1 MPAYLRAFSL
11 RTLLLTALL
20 LSSAAGHASTTSNF
34 QHLQTFHLATQKSLG
49 DFYMYNAMEGDQR
62 YARMIDA
69 SRQQARDGLNKLAN
83 LADVGAARLQTQLQQ
98 QWQLYDGELTS
109 LMTALQKQGYTD
121 LQPVADLAAR
131 NRQLL
136 ATAQALY
143 EALQR
148 MDDSAISVQM
158 AATRELSV
166 LMQSIAVNYA
176 ARSASVGASFSG
188 DSSERPIE
196 ELVADFSARLTALR
210 KQPGNSVAVNTTLD
224 GVATKWRYIEG
235 SLRNYNEKSVPFLVN
250 KYSDSIIRSLADVDA
265 IYAASGRQ
273 S

>member
-1 MPAYLRAFSL
+1 MPTHLRAVSL
-11 RTLLLTALL
+11 RALL
-20 LSSAAGHASTTSNF
+20 LAALLIPTAAFANTTGDLK
-34 QHLQTFHLATQKSLG
+34 HLQNFHLSAQKSLG
-49 DFYMYNAMEGDQR
+49 DFYMYNSMEGDQR

-69 SRQQARDGLNKLAN
+69 SRQQAREQLGRLAN

-98 QWQLYDGELTS
+98 QWQRYDGELTT
-109 LMTALQKQGYTD
+109 LMAALQQQGYTD

-131 NRQLL
+131 NRQVL

-143 EALQR
+143 EALRR
-148 MDDSAISVQM
+148 MDGNAISAQV

-166 LMQSIAVNYA
+166 LMQSITVNYA

-196 ELVADFSARLTALR
+196 ELVADFSARLSALR
-210 KQPGNSVAVNTTLD
+210 KQPGNTTAVNTTLD
-224 GVATKWRYIEG
+224 GVVTKWRYIEG

-250 KYSDSIIRSLADVDA
+250 KYSDSIIHSLADVDTL
-265 IYAASGRQ
+265 YAQAGGAS
-273 S
+273 

>member
-1 MPAYLRAFSL
+1 MPTHLRAVSL
-11 RTLLLTALL
+11 RALL
-20 LSSAAGHASTTSNF
+20 LAALLIPTAAFANTASDLK
-34 QHLQTFHLATQKSLG
+34 HLQTFHLATQKSLG
-49 DFYMYNAMEGDQR
+49 DFYMYNSMEGDQR

-69 SRQQARDGLNKLAN
+69 SRQQAREQLGKLAN
-83 LADVGAARLQTQLQQ
+83 LADVGAAGLQTQLQQ
-98 QWQLYDGELTS
+98 QWQRYDGELTT
-109 LMTALQKQGYTD
+109 LMAALQKQGYTD

-131 NRQLL
+131 NRQVLEI
-136 ATAQALY
+136 AQALY

-148 MDDSAISVQM
+148 MDGNAISEQM

-196 ELVADFSARLTALR
+196 ELVADFSARLSALR
-210 KQPGNSVAVNTTLD
+210 KHPGNGTAVNTTLD

-250 KYSDSIIRSLADVDA
+250 KYSDSIIRSLADVDTL
-265 IYAASGRQ
+265 YAQPGSAS
-273 S
+273 

>member
-1 MPAYLRAFSL
+1 MPAQLRAFSL
-11 RTLLLTALL
+11 RTLLLGALALHACTLFAGTADD
-20 LSSAAGHASTTSNF
+20 F
-34 QHLQTFHLATQKSLG
+34 QHLQDFHLATQKSLA
-49 DFYMYNAMEGDQR
+49 DFYMYNSMEGDQR
-62 YARMIDA
+62 YAKMIEA
-69 SRQQARDGLNKLAN
+69 SRQQARDELGKLTGLQ
-83 LADVGAARLQTQLQQ
+83 DVGAARLQTQLQER
-98 QWQLYDGELTS
+98 WQLYDAELKS
-109 LMTALQKQGYTD
+109 LMSVMQKQGYTD
-121 LQPVADLAAR
+121 LQPVADMATR
-131 NRQLL
+131 NRQVLE
-136 ATAQALY
+136 TAQALY

-148 MDDSAISVQM
+148 MDGSAISAQM

-196 ELVADFSARLTALR
+196 DLVSDFSARLNALR
-210 KQPGNSVAVNTTLD
+210 NQQANSAAINTALD

-235 SLRNYNEKSVPFLVN
+235 SLRNYNEKSVPFLVS

-265 IYAASGRQ
+265 LYAQSGSQ

>member
-1 MPAYLRAFSL
+1 MPTHLRAVSL
-11 RTLLLTALL
+11 RALL
-20 LSSAAGHASTTSNF
+20 LAALLIPTAALANTAGE
-34 QHLQTFHLATQKSLG
+34 LQYLQNFHLAAQKSLG
-49 DFYMYNAMEGDQR
+49 DFYMYNGMEGDQR

-69 SRQQARDGLNKLAN
+69 SRQQAREQLGKLAN
-83 LADVGAARLQTQLQQ
+83 LRDVGAARLHGQLQQ
-98 QWQLYDGELTS
+98 QWQAYDQELTT

-121 LQPVADLAAR
+121 LQPVADMASR
-131 NRQLL
+131 NRQVL

-148 MDDSAISVQM
+148 MDGSAVSAQASAIRQ
-158 AATRELSV
+158 LSL

-176 ARSASVGASFSG
+176 ARSASVGASFSA

-196 ELVADFSARLTALR
+196 ELVADFSTRLAALR
-210 KQPGNSVAVNTTLD
+210 NQPGNSAAINTALD
-224 GVATKWRYIEG
+224 GVATKWRYIES

-265 IYAASGRQ
+265 LFTQSGSAS
-273 S
+273 

>member
-1 MPAYLRAFSL
+1 MPTHLRAVSL
-11 RTLLLTALL
+11 RALL
-20 LSSAAGHASTTSNF
+20 LAALLIPTGAFANIASDLK
-34 QHLQTFHLATQKSLG
+34 HLQTFHLATQKSLG
-49 DFYMYNAMEGDQR
+49 DFYMYNSMEGDQR

-69 SRQQARDGLNKLAN
+69 SRQQAREQLGKLAN
-83 LADVGAARLQTQLQQ
+83 LTDVGAAGLQMQLQQ
-98 QWQLYDGELTS
+98 QWQRYDGELTT
-109 LMTALQKQGYTD
+109 LIAALQKQGYTD

-131 NRQLL
+131 NRQVLEI
-136 ATAQALY
+136 AQALY

-148 MDDSAISVQM
+148 MDGNAISEQM
-158 AATRELSV
+158 ATTRELSV

-196 ELVADFSARLTALR
+196 ELVADFSARLSALR
-210 KQPGNSVAVNTTLD
+210 KQPGNGTAVNTTLD

-250 KYSDSIIRSLADVDA
+250 KYSDSITRSLADVDTL
-265 IYAASGRQ
+265 YAQPGSAS
-273 S
+273 